1 MQLMRERND
10 EGIQS
15 VFLSVLLSLLCAC
28 ASLATSEFDK
38 SNTIGRDVDEVIQD
52 IQKKGFSCRK
62 YKSKE
67 FPTNRL
73 IGHVV
78 CSIKE
83 SSPICPES
91 YLISLFYELDTNKV
105 NSFGKN
111 QKTNCF

>member
-1 MQLMRERND
+1 MELFNT
-10 EGIQS
+10 IIAS
-15 VFLSVLLSLLCAC
+15 TLLVGCVSM
-28 ASLATSEFDK
+28 ATSGFDK
-38 SNTIGRDVDEVIQD
+38 GNTVGRNVDEVIQD
-52 IQKKGFSCRK
+52 IQKKGLSCRK

-111 QKTNCF
+111 KKNNCF